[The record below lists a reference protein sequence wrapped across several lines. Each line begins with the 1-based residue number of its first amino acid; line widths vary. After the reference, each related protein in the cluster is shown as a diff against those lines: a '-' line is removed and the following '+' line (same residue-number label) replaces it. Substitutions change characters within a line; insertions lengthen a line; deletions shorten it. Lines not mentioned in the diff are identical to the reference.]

1 MYGVNGCP
9 SFRANLLSSSSSF
22 ESPDFAEKKM
32 KSEEKNTSP
41 EHVKLSSNGIRGG
54 GWRPG
59 CRIWLYSLEI
69 SQTSAS
75 ILIFPDNPKQEK
87 VRKMMCNF
95 FPRWSFEVP
104 FSRAYSCLFFA
115 SLRSASLFFLY
126 FFSSPPNF
134 WMMFSPCFF
143 TQETSLNRKFFF
155 SFQNHSRK
163 LQWM

>member
-1 MYGVNGCP
+1 MASGVVVDV
-9 SFRANLLSSSSSF
+9 
-22 ESPDFAEKKM
+22 PDAVYDFIAWR
-32 KSEEKNTSP
+32 SP
-41 EHVKLSSNGIRGG
+41 E
-54 GWRPG
+54 
-59 CRIWLYSLEI
+59 C

-95 FPRWSFEVP
+95 FPRWSFQVP
-104 FSRAYSCLFFA
+104 FSRASSCSIVA

-143 TQETSLNRKFFF
+143 TQEKSLNRKFFF
-155 SFQNHSRK
+155 PSKIIRESCSGCKTTFPPLSSKFIPFQPSNK
-163 LQWM
+163 KKVDLF